1 MKRAGGQDDRPFGRP
16 PVPTESEEQKALFL
30 WAAYNSGR
38 HPELKWMY
46 HVPNEGKRSV
56 QRGAQMRAEG
66 LKKGVPDVCLP
77 VQRHGHGALY
87 IEMKR
92 VRGGRLT
99 DEQKEWAEGLT
110 RCGNLVRRCNGWEQ
124 AVEAIEDYL
133 REGGGACDGQG
144 AAERV
149 QAAGGGRGGED

>member
-1 MKRAGGQDDRPFGRP
+1 MAKTGGQDDRPFGKP
-16 PVPTESEEQKALFL
+16 PTPTESEEQKALFV
-30 WAAYNSGR
+30 WAAYNTGR

-77 VQRHGHGALY
+77 VPRRGYGALY

-99 DEQKEWAEGLT
+99 EEQKEWAQGLT
-110 RCGNLVRRCNGWEQ
+110 GCGNLVKRCDGWEQ
-124 AVEAIEDYL
+124 AAETIEDYL
-133 REGGGACDGQG
+133 REGGRAHDGQG
-144 AAERV
+144 KTERIS
-149 QAAGGGRGGED
+149 ADRGGRGGED